1 MNTTELETLKNLS
14 QMLIDKSAEL
24 DYLIHTQRKI
34 LSSLYMTLVGNL
46 KLELLNLQLDIQF
59 LQRKIEEINACI
71 NKNENPD
78 LKLIDLKIQIELIET
93 KEKINQQT
101 EMLTAAKEFLQNIK
115 PVVNEREIK
124 SLYSKMAHKLHPDV
138 IPEYTDEHKIVWE
151 QVQKA
156 YQEKNIE
163 KLKSLQLVYADL
175 LNIEIKH
182 TEQSIEKQ
190 LLKVTSEIKEID
202 LKIAQL
208 YQTFPFDIEK
218 NLYNDDWISQQNQET
233 NEWIKQH
240 QNYYLQLQKT
250 YHHLTH
256 GL

>member
-1 MNTTELETLKNLS
+1 MNLTTLDHLKNLS
-14 QMLIDKSAEL
+14 QMLIDKCAEL
-24 DYLIHTQRKI
+24 DYLVYTQSKI
-34 LSSLYMTLVGNL
+34 LSSLYMTLVGNH

-101 EMLTAAKEFLQNIK
+101 EILSTAKQFLQNLK
-115 PVVNEREIK
+115 PVENEKEIK

-138 IPEYTDEHKIVWE
+138 IPEYSDEHKIVWE

-156 YQEKNIE
+156 YQEKNLE
-163 KLKSLQLVYADL
+163 KLESLQLVYAEL

-182 TEQSIEKQ
+182 TEESLEKQ
-190 LLKVTSEIKEID
+190 VHKVKSEIKEID
-202 LKIAQL
+202 LKIAKL

-218 NLYNDDWISQQNQET
+218 NLYDNDWISQQNQET
-233 NEWIKQH
+233 NDLINQH
-240 QNYYLQLQKT
+240 QNYYLHLQKT
-250 YHHLTH
+250 YHNLTN